1 MKATTAIGIVVAF
14 VGLALGATM
23 EGSQLPAF
31 FNVPALVII
40 MSGTIGAVMASNSF
54 DAMKAIPTL
63 YKKAISGAVPDLMER
78 AQLLASLAEKAR
90 REGLLALDDEVAKID
105 DEYVKKGLQL
115 IVDGTD
121 ADVVADVLE
130 IEAEAMG
137 ARHGV
142 SAGLGGGAGA
152 GGARHGVSAK
162 VFKDAGGFSPT
173 IGIIGTVMGLI
184 HVLENLDNPETL
196 GPAISGAFI
205 ATLYGVAMANI
216 IFLPTANR
224 LAGLSKAEV
233 ELRTLTLEG
242 ILGIQAGDN
251 PRILAEK
258 LLSFIPPAVRN
269 AEQAESGAS
278 AAAPA
283 AAGVESLAEA
293 A

>member
-14 VGLALGATM
+14 VGLALG
-23 EGSQLPAF
+23 
-31 FNVPALVII
+31 
-40 MSGTIGAVMASNSF
+40 
-54 DAMKAIPTL
+54 
-63 YKKAISGAVPDLMER
+63 
-78 AQLLASLAEKAR
+78 
-90 REGLLALDDEVAKID
+90 EGLLALDDELAKID
-105 DEYVKKGLQL
+105 DEFTKKGLQL
-115 IVDGTD
+115 VVDGTD
-121 ADVVADVLE
+121 ADVVAEVLE
-130 IEAEAMG
+130 IETEAM
-137 ARHGV
+137 A
-142 SAGLGGGAGA
+142 
-152 GGARHGVSAK
+152 ARHGVSAK
-162 VFKDAGGFSPT
+162 VFKDAGGFAPT

-258 LLSFIPPAVRN
+258 LQSFI
-269 AEQAESGAS
+269 
-278 AAAPA
+278 APA
-283 AAGVESLAEA
+283 ERKA
-293 A
+293 

>member
-1 MKATTAIGIVVAF
+1 VQ
-14 VGLALGATM
+14 
-23 EGSQLPAF
+23 EGDRRRRAGPQRARPA
-31 FNVPALVII
+31 
-40 MSGTIGAVMASNSF
+40 
-54 DAMKAIPTL
+54 
-63 YKKAISGAVPDLMER
+63 
-78 AQLLASLAEKAR
+78 AR
-90 REGLLALDDEVAKID
+90 RPGRARPPRGPARPQRRGRKDRDQ
-105 DEYVKKGLQL
+105 YVKKGLQL

-121 ADVVADVLE
+121 ADMVAEVLE
-130 IEAEAMG
+130 IETEAMSS
-137 ARHGV
+137 RHSV
-142 SAGLGGGAGA
+142 AG
-152 GGARHGVSAK
+152 K

-173 IGIIGTVMGLI
+173 IGITGTVMGLI

-258 LLSFIPPAVRN
+258 LQSFIPPAMRG
-269 AEQAESGAS
+269 AEVESGAGAG

-283 AAGVESLAEA
+283 PSADAVAEA

>member
-23 EGSQLPAF
+23 EGSQIPAF
-31 FNVPALVII
+31 FNVPALIII

-54 DAMKAIPTL
+54 EGMKAIPTL
-63 YKKAISGAVPDLMER
+63 YKKAISGDVPDLNER
-78 AQLLASLAEKAR
+78 AQLLVGLAERAR
-90 REGLLALDDEVAKID
+90 REGLLALDDEIGKID
-105 DEYVKKGLQL
+105 DEFVKKGLQL
-115 IVDGTD
+115 VVDGTD
-121 ADVVADVLE
+121 ADVVAEVLE
-130 IEAEAMG
+130 IETEAMG
-137 ARHGV
+137 ERH
-142 SAGLGGGAGA
+142 S
-152 GGARHGVSAK
+152 VSAK

-205 ATLYGVAMANI
+205 ATLYGVAMANV

-224 LAGLSKAEV
+224 LGGLSKAEV
-233 ELRTLTLEG
+233 QLRTLTLEG

-258 LLSFIPPAVRN
+258 LQSFIPPTARN
-269 AEQAESGAS
+269 GAAEAKGG

-283 AAGVESLAEA
+283 ADAAVAAEA

>member
-54 DAMKAIPTL
+54 ENMKAIPTL
-63 YKKAISGAVPDLMER
+63 YKTAIGGAVPDLNER
-78 AQLLASLAEKAR
+78 AQLLVSLAERAR
-90 REGLLALDDEVAKID
+90 REGLLALDDEVSKID
-105 DEYVKKGLQL
+105 DEFVKKGLQL

-121 ADVVADVLE
+121 ADVVAEVLE
-130 IEAEAMG
+130 IETEAMAG
-137 ARHGV
+137 RHNV
-142 SAGLGGGAGA
+142 L
-152 GGARHGVSAK
+152 AK

-205 ATLYGVAMANI
+205 ATLYGVAMANV

-242 ILGIQAGDN
+242 LLGIQAGDN

-258 LLSFIPPAVRN
+258 LQSFIPPTVRN
-269 AEQAESGAS
+269 SAAEGAS

-283 AAGVESLAEA
+283 GAGAEA
-293 A
+293 AAEAA

>member
-1 MKATTAIGIVVAF
+1 MKATTAIGIVIAF

-23 EGSQLPAF
+23 EGSQIPAF

-40 MSGTIGAVMASNSF
+40 MSGTIGAVMASTSF
-54 DAMKAIPTL
+54 ESMKAIPAL
-63 YKKAISGAVPDLMER
+63 YKKAIGGVVPDLNER
-78 AQLLASLAEKAR
+78 AELLVSLAERAR

-105 DEYVKKGLQL
+105 DEFVKKGLQL
-115 IVDGTD
+115 VVDGTD
-121 ADVVADVLE
+121 ADIVAEVLE
-130 IEAEAMG
+130 IETEAMG
-137 ARHGV
+137 GRH
-142 SAGLGGGAGA
+142 SAAG
-152 GGARHGVSAK
+152 K

-224 LAGLSKAEV
+224 LAGLSKAEL

-258 LLSFIPPAVRN
+258 LQSFIPPAERK
-269 AEQAESGAS
+269 AAREASASSAGAG
-278 AAAPA
+278 AAAPDA
-283 AAGVESLAEA
+283 VPAAEA

>member
-14 VGLALGATM
+14 VGLALGAPL

-54 DAMKAIPTL
+54 ENMKAIPAL
-63 YKKAISGAVPDLMER
+63 YKTAIGGAAPDLNER
-78 AQLLASLAEKAR
+78 AQLLVGLAERAR
-90 REGLLALDDEVAKID
+90 REGLLALDDEIAKVD
-105 DEYVKKGLQL
+105 DTFVKKGLQL

-121 ADVVADVLE
+121 ADVVAEVLE
-130 IEAEAMG
+130 IETEAM
-137 ARHGV
+137 ASRHGI
-142 SAGLGGGAGA
+142 A
-152 GGARHGVSAK
+152 AK

-224 LAGLSKAEV
+224 LGGLSKAEL
-233 ELRTLTLEG
+233 ELRTLSLEG

-258 LLSFIPPAVRN
+258 LQSFIPPTVRN
-269 AEQAESGAS
+269 AASEDAPAS
-278 AAAPA
+278 AGAEAPAGAGGEAEAAGAGAGA
-283 AAGVESLAEA
+283 AAGADAVAEA

>member
-31 FNVPALVII
+31 FNVPALIII

-54 DAMKAIPTL
+54 EGMKAIPTL
-63 YKKAISGAVPDLMER
+63 YKKAMGGAVPDLNER
-78 AQLLASLAEKAR
+78 AQLLVGLAERAR
-90 REGLLALDDEVAKID
+90 REGLLALDDEIGKID
-105 DEYVKKGLQL
+105 DDYVKKGLQL
-115 IVDGTD
+115 VIDGTD

-130 IEAEAMG
+130 IETEAMG
-137 ARHGV
+137 ARHNV
-142 SAGLGGGAGA
+142 A
-152 GGARHGVSAK
+152 AK

-173 IGIIGTVMGLI
+173 IGIIGTVMGLV

-216 IFLPTANR
+216 IFLPVANR
-224 LAGLSKAEV
+224 LAGLSKAEG

-258 LLSFIPPAVRN
+258 LQSFIPPAVRN
-269 AEQAESGAS
+269 AAQEQGSSAS
-278 AAAPA
+278 AGAPA
-283 AAGVESLAEA
+283 GAEVAAEA

>member
-1 MKATTAIGIVVAF
+1 MKATTAIGIVIAF

-23 EGSQLPAF
+23 EGSQIPAF

-40 MSGTIGAVMASNSF
+40 MSGTIGAVMASTSF
-54 DAMKAIPTL
+54 ESMKAIPAL
-63 YKKAISGAVPDLMER
+63 YKKAIGGVVPDLNER
-78 AQLLASLAEKAR
+78 AQLLVSLAERAR

-105 DEYVKKGLQL
+105 DEFVKKGLQL
-115 IVDGTD
+115 VVDGTD
-121 ADVVADVLE
+121 ADIVAEVLE
-130 IEAEAMG
+130 IETEAMG
-137 ARHGV
+137 GRH
-142 SAGLGGGAGA
+142 SAAG
-152 GGARHGVSAK
+152 K

-224 LAGLSKAEV
+224 LAGLSKAEL

-258 LLSFIPPAVRN
+258 LQSFIPPAERK
-269 AEQAESGAS
+269 AAREASASGAGAG
-278 AAAPA
+278 AAAPDA
-283 AAGVESLAEA
+283 VPVAEA

>member
-1 MKATTAIGIVVAF
+1 
-14 VGLALGATM
+14 
-23 EGSQLPAF
+23 
-31 FNVPALVII
+31 
-40 MSGTIGAVMASNSF
+40 
-54 DAMKAIPTL
+54 MKAIPQL
-63 YKKAISGAVPDLMER
+63 YKKAIGGDTPDLNER
-78 AQLLASLAEKAR
+78 AQLLVGLAERAR
-90 REGLLALDDEVAKID
+90 REGLLALDDEVSKID

-121 ADVVADVLE
+121 ADMVAEVLE
-130 IEAEAMG
+130 IETEAMSS
-137 ARHGV
+137 RHSV
-142 SAGLGGGAGA
+142 AG
-152 GGARHGVSAK
+152 K

-258 LLSFIPPAVRN
+258 LQSFIPPAMRG
-269 AEQAESGAS
+269 AEAESGAGAARARRGRRGRGGGRVMS
-278 AAAPA
+278 AARAVA
-283 AAGVESLAEA
+283 AAA
-293 A
+293 AATVTTASTRTTSAGCSRTPT

>member
-14 VGLALGATM
+14 VGLAVGATM

-31 FNVPALVII
+31 FNVPALIII

-54 DAMKAIPTL
+54 EGMKAIPTL
-63 YKKAISGAVPDLMER
+63 YKKAIGGAVPDLNER
-78 AQLLASLAEKAR
+78 AELLVGLAERAR
-90 REGLLALDDEVAKID
+90 REGLLALDDEIGKID

-115 IVDGTD
+115 VIDGTD

-130 IEAEAMG
+130 IETEAMD
-137 ARHGV
+137 ARH
-142 SAGLGGGAGA
+142 STA
-152 GGARHGVSAK
+152 AK

-173 IGIIGTVMGLI
+173 IGIIGTVMGLV

-205 ATLYGVAMANI
+205 ATLYGVAMANV
-216 IFLPTANR
+216 IFLPVANR
-224 LAGLSKAEV
+224 LAGLSRAEG

-258 LLSFIPPAVRN
+258 LQSFIPPAVRK
-269 AEQAESGAS
+269 AAQEGSGAR
-278 AAAPA
+278 AEAPA
-283 AAGVESLAEA
+283 GAGAGAAAEA
-293 A
+293 AA